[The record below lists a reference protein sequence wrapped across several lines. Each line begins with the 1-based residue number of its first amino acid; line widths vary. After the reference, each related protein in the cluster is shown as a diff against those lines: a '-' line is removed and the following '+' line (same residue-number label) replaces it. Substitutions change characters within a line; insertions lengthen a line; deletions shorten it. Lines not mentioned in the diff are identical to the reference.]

1 MATPPLTDQIAA
13 AAAFEDVFVPALFR
27 EWGPRLA
34 SAARVG
40 PGDRVLDVAC
50 GTGVAARAAAEAA
63 GPSGAVFGVDINPG
77 MLAVAARAAPA
88 ITWRE
93 ASAESLPFPD
103 RSFDA
108 VVSQFGL
115 MFFADRDGALREM
128 WRVLRPGGRLAV
140 AVWASLEETPAYAI
154 EVDLIERLGGRDA
167 ADAIRAPF
175 VLGDRDRLAELL
187 LEAGIP
193 DAIVTTVPGTGRF
206 GSVRTMLEADLRGW
220 LPIVGIRLEEAV
232 IAAIVGAGE
241 VELARFVAADGS
253 VEFAAPA
260 HIATATRADV

>member
-1 MATPPLTDQIAA
+1 VPTPQLADQIIAA
-13 AAAFEDVFVPALFR
+13 SAFEDVFVPALFR

-77 MLAVAARAAPA
+77 MLAVAARVGPA
-88 ITWRE
+88 VTWRE
-93 ASAESLPFPD
+93 APAESLPFPD

-115 MFFADRDGALREM
+115 MFFADREGALREM

-154 EVDLIERLGGRDA
+154 EADLIDRFGGPA
-167 ADAIRAPF
+167 AGEAIRTPF
-175 VLGDRDRLAELL
+175 VLGDRDRLATLFAD
-187 LEAGIP
+187 AGIP
-193 DAIVTTVPGTGRF
+193 DAAVTTGQGTGRF

-220 LPIVGIRLEEAV
+220 LPNVGIRLEEDV
-232 IAAIVGAGE
+232 IETILRAGE
-241 VELARFVAADGS
+241 LELARFVAADGS
-253 VEFAAPA
+253 VEFASPA
-260 HIATATRADV
+260 HIVTTTRAAG